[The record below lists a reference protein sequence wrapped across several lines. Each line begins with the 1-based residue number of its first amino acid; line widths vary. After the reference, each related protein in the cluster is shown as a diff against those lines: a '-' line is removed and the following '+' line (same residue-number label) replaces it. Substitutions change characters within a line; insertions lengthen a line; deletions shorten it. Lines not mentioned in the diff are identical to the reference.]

1 MTLRQVLYWLLY
13 WLRCGP
19 IQCLSE
25 YSKYIKHMGF
35 QCPEMKFVK
44 SFMQYER
51 STLKPFRYLYPLLDL
66 SWYLKTFGGEV
77 FVNQKSSLAA
87 QQSRVSCSC
96 SVPTALTLLSATIP
110 LHLGRSPSNHRK
122 KNPRAALSPT
132 LSCPI
137 FYRWECNFTPQP
149 DVPNG
154 RFPPIQCPTSKIKA
168 FFFFMRISVFKLMS

>member
-87 QQSRVSCSC
+87 QQSQISCSY
-96 SVPTALTLLSATIP
+96 SVRTALTECDNSAPFGSKPEQPPQEKPKSCIVPDIKLPDLLLLRMQLYTSTWCP
-110 LHLGRSPSNHRK
+110 KWKVSSNT
-122 KNPRAALSPT
+122 NA
-132 LSCPI
+132 
-137 FYRWECNFTPQP
+137 
-149 DVPNG
+149 
-154 RFPPIQCPTSKIKA
+154 QCPK
-168 FFFFMRISVFKLMS
+168 